1 MISKIGLFL
10 PACKTVIESAASCA
24 LALLDISI
32 DFFPTS
38 NVHLVSSAK
47 IRIYASSTRS
57 SKMAECCFMSKIRG
71 INCPE

>member
-38 NVHLVSSAK
+38 NVHLDLIYVSSAK

-57 SKMAECCFMSKIRG
+57 SKMA
-71 INCPE
+71 